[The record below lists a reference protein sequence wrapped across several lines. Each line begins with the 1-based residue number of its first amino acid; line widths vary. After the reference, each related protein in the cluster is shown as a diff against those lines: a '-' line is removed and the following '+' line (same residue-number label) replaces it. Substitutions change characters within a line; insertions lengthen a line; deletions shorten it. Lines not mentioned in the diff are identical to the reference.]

1 VTISDVVFISVVGAD
16 AVFVADDICEAVV
29 VYDAVGVA
37 IVAVEFVVCSIDVK
51 VVASELI
58 VVTW

>member
-1 VTISDVVFISVVGAD
+1 MVFISVVGAD